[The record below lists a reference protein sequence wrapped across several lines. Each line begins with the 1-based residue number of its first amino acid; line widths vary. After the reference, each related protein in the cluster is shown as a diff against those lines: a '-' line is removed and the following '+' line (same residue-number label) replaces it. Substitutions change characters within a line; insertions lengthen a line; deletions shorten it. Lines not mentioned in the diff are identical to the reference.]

1 MTKSDITSS
10 LYERL
15 GYSKRECGVIAD
27 SFFEI
32 IKETLSK
39 GENVKISGFGNFV
52 LRDKKERKGR
62 NPKTGEEMI
71 ISKRRVLNFKLS
83 QVLRKAM
90 NEK

>member
-1 MTKSDITSS
+1 MTKADIIND

-15 GYSKRECGVIAD
+15 GYSKRECANIVESLFD
-27 SFFEI
+27 I
-32 IKETLSK
+32 IKEALSR

-83 QVLRKAM
+83 QVLKEAM
-90 NEK
+90 NQK